1 MNILMALRIPIK
13 EFFKFFYI
21 IIGYFEFITV
31 VIVVFLK
38 RTRVLLNLSS
48 SISPSPKL
56 RIIISISQISGAYSA
71 HQLSCLSIGK
81 SYQKGYKIY
90 ICVINISKKHIDNM
104 TYIVYNKIIDG
115 GIIMKN
121 AMNRIGKNI
130 KALREQSG
138 FTQISIA
145 KYLNVDQSLIS
156 KIEKNERSITSDML
170 ERLSALF
177 GVPVESFNQESI
189 PTNQISFAL
198 RASVLNEDDLEIISA
213 INRIALNLNFMNG
226 LLEGYEIGR

>member
-56 RIIISISQISGAYSA
+56 RIIISISQISRAYSA
-71 HQLSCLSIGK
+71 HQLSCLAIGK
-81 SYQKGYKIY
+81 DYQKNYKIHML
-90 ICVINISKKHIDNM
+90 VINISKMHIDNM
-104 TYIVYNKIIDG
+104 TYIAYNEFIDG
-115 GIIMKN
+115 GIFMKN

-130 KALREQSG
+130 KSLREQSG

>member
-1 MNILMALRIPIK
+1 
-13 EFFKFFYI
+13 
-21 IIGYFEFITV
+21 
-31 VIVVFLK
+31 
-38 RTRVLLNLSS
+38 
-48 SISPSPKL
+48 
-56 RIIISISQISGAYSA
+56 
-71 HQLSCLSIGK
+71 
-81 SYQKGYKIY
+81 
-90 ICVINISKKHIDNM
+90 
-104 TYIVYNKIIDG
+104 
-115 GIIMKN
+115 MKN

-170 ERLSALF
+170 DRLSALF
-177 GVPVESFNQESI
+177 GVPVQSFNQESI
-189 PTNQISFAL
+189 PTNKISFAL
-198 RASVLNEDDLEIISA
+198 RASVFNEDDLEIISA